1 MRGDL
6 FTHEVQKTSSV
17 FGRKQDVSV
26 VFQGDGAATDG
37 STIYLPSIDHNAE
50 VDDATAEVIRGYV
63 DHESGH
69 VKHTNFKALRSFFDE
84 CARENNTLLKSLANG
99 LEDVWLEKRVMR
111 DYPGSE
117 KNLRATTS
125 AVNREFLSNVKK
137 SDKRLKDDRF
147 LAPVAITWE
156 GRKDYGGDT
165 IGECLDV
172 CSDNLRKKLP
182 IWVKAVDSCR
192 NSKDIV
198 DLARTIEREL
208 REEADANEETD
219 NPNGGT
225 KGGDDSSSGDGSRTK
240 TEAESDGSTDEGAD
254 RDGSQSDDTASDGEK
269 DDGDKPKHKHGNEFG
284 GGERGDA
291 PDTEAKAEELE
302 DVEVYEQ
309 FDVKDC
315 VVKELRK
322 TTTLLRGGSGS
333 YRPLSTAS
341 DKWHHRLDDPSK
353 YGSSQT
359 LGRWLAKGTA
369 DEYDKQVA
377 GMAGDVNVMRRKLE
391 RALLSR
397 ENRDWDY
404 AKEQGRLDSRRF
416 VGAYNSKPNVFKI
429 RTERQDLDTAVT
441 FLIDLS
447 GSMASQRAYVAMQC
461 TIAMIEAIDRTSIKY
476 EVLGFNNR
484 TRHKGGSRHSIKVES
499 TGRFSRYEPL
509 DMYIFKAYEERL
521 YEAKGAISAI
531 ADMAGGNNSDGEA
544 ILYARDRLKPRSER
558 RKIMFVLSDGMPC
571 ASGDSHALDQH
582 CRDAV
587 NQLIAEDI
595 ECLGIGIQTEDVK
608 RYYPKYTVVDS
619 VETLAHAGMDNL
631 ARILLGE
638 RFVVDNSLLL
648 NATR

>member
-50 VDDATAEVIRGYV
+50 VDDATAEIIRGYV

-69 VKHTNFKALRSFFDE
+69 VKHTNFKALRSFFNE
-84 CARENNTLLKSLANG
+84 CAKENNVLLKSLANG
-99 LEDVWLEKRVMR
+99 LEDVWLERRVMR

-125 AVNREFLSNVKK
+125 AVNREFLDNVSKT
-137 SDKRLKDDRF
+137 DERLKDDRF

-156 GRKDYGGDT
+156 GRKGYGGET
-165 IGECLDV
+165 CGECLDV

-182 IWVKAVDSCR
+182 VWVKAIDACR

-219 NPNGGT
+219 KPYGRAT
-225 KGGDDSSSGDGSRTK
+225 KGDKPTSGDDGRAPSEEKGDGSAD
-240 TEAESDGSTDEGAD
+240 EGSDGDGSESDNPSSG
-254 RDGSQSDDTASDGEK
+254 GEESK
-269 DDGDKPKHKHGNEFG
+269 PDDGHKHGNEYG

-291 PDTEAKAEELE
+291 TTETKPEESE

-309 FDVKDC
+309 FDVRDC

-322 TTTLLRGGSGS
+322 TTELLEGGRGS

-341 DKWHHRLDDPSK
+341 DKWHHRLDEPTK
-353 YGSSQT
+353 YGSRQT
-359 LGRWLAKGTA
+359 LGRWMAKGTA

-391 RALLSR
+391 RALLAR

-416 VGAYNSKPNVFKI
+416 VGAYNSKPNVFKL

-447 GSMASQRAYVAMQC
+447 GSMASHRAYVAMQC
-461 TIAMIEAIDRTSIKY
+461 AIAMIEAIDRTSIKY

-484 TRHKGGSRHSIKVES
+484 TSHKSGTRHSIRAES
-499 TGRFSRYEPL
+499 TGSFSRYEPL
-509 DMYIFKAYEERL
+509 DMYIFKAFEERL
-521 YEAKGAISAI
+521 YEAKGSLGTI

-587 NQLIAEDI
+587 NQLVAEDI
-595 ECLGIGIQTEDVK
+595 ECLGIGIQTDSVK

-648 NATR
+648 NASR